1 MNSSLKDY
9 YIKGIIGKGT
19 FSTVKLGIDRI
30 TGEKVAIKIL
40 NKQKILNQ
48 NDVERVEREIKILKN
63 IDHINLI
70 KINKIKEDSE
80 NFYMIMEY
88 CEIGEL
94 FNYIV
99 KKSLLNENESAY
111 YYFQLIN
118 GLEYIHSKNIVHR
131 DLKPENLLI
140 NNKKI
145 LKIIDFG
152 LSNFIKKDE
161 FLSTPCGSPCYA
173 SPEMIGGKKYD
184 GNLIDIW
191 SSGIILYAMLC
202 GYLPFEGQNNEI
214 LFQNIVKC
222 EVNYPKY
229 LSIIAVDLLKKILV
243 PNPENRISIR
253 EIKKHPFY
261 MKGKEI
267 FKKVHPT
274 IFKEIEYNF
283 KLKSLKKFNF
293 VYNKMITKTEE
304 NEKND
309 FNKKMNIRPMNLDE
323 IYYNNSKNKSDSKFK
338 FYNSFEK
345 KNNFQFKRTK
355 HINEINIEN
364 NDYFI
369 KLKKDLNDFEK
380 YFFKNNTRHLT
391 EMPEYNLNI
400 RTSSENPNI
409 EKILFKNDLQKLLNN
424 TNYKEN
430 NFQLTDGNNFL
441 YINNTPKKVKST
453 FHSSDIDHSNIR
465 PNLSKNKNEKKYNE
479 YNNKVEK
486 KLTPIQYNQNIKLF
500 FDYKQNKSK
509 NLTPDKNY
517 IFKKIKSIKEN
528 KKIKI
533 NKNNNSKIF
542 EKFNSEEEKTNEAKN
557 KNNLDER
564 RNRNYYKFNP
574 LSLTNKNTEII
585 SDYNKN
591 VRVRH
596 VSGLSF
602 NNPITNNY
610 LEEINQ
616 LKKDNTTD
624 SRFNK
629 YFQLHN
635 IKNSKNKIKN
645 YNFKSNYM
653 INNIKKHLNKNHF
666 YNTIDNNFN
675 KENDKNSLNYN
686 PSVTIN
692 NMNYNLNLYQPKIYL
707 STLYSENQRGNN
719 KFFYNK
725 NKTMLNKGKIIKKDN
740 SKSKKFFDKIMKE
753 NKNITFKNNTLKTKK
768 IDSLVSHNNLTQE
781 KLNIDYSLT
790 TNFLDK
796 NYNNKNLDKLNSFIE
811 NKNGKM
817 FYNSKEK
824 HINSN
829 LKSLEENK
837 YLSNNKNME
846 NTKSIDS
853 IKENNLNQNMFKKIR
868 ALRKSDIGPDI
879 LYKLRQKRNEKNKM
893 KNKYI
898 NSEKY
903 NQKIYSPC
911 TTLESDKILTNNI
924 TLSNN
929 STVSNKTTVMTYLNK
944 KKNPKI
950 KKKNLKKINILDSLI
965 KDFLNFS
972 KIIDEGKTFKRHN
985 YNNIKC

>member
-542 EKFNSEEEKTNEAKN
+542 EKFNS
-557 KNNLDER
+557 D
-564 RNRNYYKFNP
+564 
-574 LSLTNKNTEII
+574 
-585 SDYNKN
+585 
-591 VRVRH
+591 
-596 VSGLSF
+596 
-602 NNPITNNY
+602 
-610 LEEINQ
+610 
-616 LKKDNTTD
+616 
-624 SRFNK
+624 
-629 YFQLHN
+629 
-635 IKNSKNKIKN
+635 
-645 YNFKSNYM
+645 
-653 INNIKKHLNKNHF
+653 
-666 YNTIDNNFN
+666 
-675 KENDKNSLNYN
+675 
-686 PSVTIN
+686 
-692 NMNYNLNLYQPKIYL
+692 
-707 STLYSENQRGNN
+707 
-719 KFFYNK
+719 
-725 NKTMLNKGKIIKKDN
+725 
-740 SKSKKFFDKIMKE
+740 
-753 NKNITFKNNTLKTKK
+753 
-768 IDSLVSHNNLTQE
+768 
-781 KLNIDYSLT
+781 
-790 TNFLDK
+790 
-796 NYNNKNLDKLNSFIE
+796 
-811 NKNGKM
+811 
-817 FYNSKEK
+817 
-824 HINSN
+824 
-829 LKSLEENK
+829 
-837 YLSNNKNME
+837 
-846 NTKSIDS
+846 
-853 IKENNLNQNMFKKIR
+853 
-868 ALRKSDIGPDI
+868 
-879 LYKLRQKRNEKNKM
+879 
-893 KNKYI
+893 
-898 NSEKY
+898 
-903 NQKIYSPC
+903 
-911 TTLESDKILTNNI
+911 
-924 TLSNN
+924 
-929 STVSNKTTVMTYLNK
+929 
-944 KKNPKI
+944 
-950 KKKNLKKINILDSLI
+950 
-965 KDFLNFS
+965 
-972 KIIDEGKTFKRHN
+972 
-985 YNNIKC
+985 